1 MHSSANNQPCCMCI
15 SLVITC
21 FCRKS
26 SEVEIQCIKHSTVKE
41 TEVQCDDHNE
51 RNVYENIREE
61 ILGMSI
67 CPAYD
72 INK

>member
-1 MHSSANNQPCCMCI
+1 MCI
-15 SLVITC
+15 SLVIAC
-21 FCRKS
+21 FCRTVINAEKS

-41 TEVQCDDHNE
+41 TEIQCDDHNE